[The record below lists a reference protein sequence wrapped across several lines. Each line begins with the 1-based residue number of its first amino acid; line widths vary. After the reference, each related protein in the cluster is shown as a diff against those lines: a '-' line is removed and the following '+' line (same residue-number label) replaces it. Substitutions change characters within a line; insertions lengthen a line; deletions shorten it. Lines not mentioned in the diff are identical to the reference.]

1 MRLAVEVVAQQVA
14 HGFDQNPAQ
23 QYLVGAREKWTPLAN
38 RSGLDAAVS
47 RARTEQTALAIGA

>member
-1 MRLAVEVVAQQVA
+1 VVEVVAQQVA
-14 HGFDQNPAQ
+14 HGFDRNPAQ
-23 QYLVGAREKWTPLAN
+23 QCLVGAREKWTPLAN